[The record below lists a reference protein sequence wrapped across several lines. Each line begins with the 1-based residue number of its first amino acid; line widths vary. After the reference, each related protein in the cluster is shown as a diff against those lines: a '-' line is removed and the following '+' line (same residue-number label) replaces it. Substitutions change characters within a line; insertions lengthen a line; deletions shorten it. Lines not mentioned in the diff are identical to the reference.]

1 MSNLQNKKIITEK
14 ENPIAIA
21 FNDFLKRTEDIRDA
35 AIVAA
40 PAVGKWTIDA
50 INKHKRHLD
59 KYMQDPTS
67 EGEIHA
73 IAKGAHATS
82 DLLKHAKEYERL
94 SDSRAVFVL
103 MRSLFIGIFSEYD
116 VFIGNL
122 LKAIYEKKPD
132 LFKNIKREITLSEL
146 LDFSSVEAV
155 KQDILDKEI
164 DSFRRNSYVEQ
175 FIELESKFD
184 IKTLRG
190 FTDWSNF
197 VELGQRRNLLTHN
210 GGICSDQYINMC
222 EKSGYTWKEKPNCG
236 DDLMPT
242 PKYFYD
248 AIIIASKV
256 AFMLTHTLW
265 RKLLPMEVE
274 AADNEMNNTIFE
286 VLSKERWKQ
295 GTEFSEFAL
304 TDPMIRKATD
314 INKRIRIINHSIGLN
329 QLKRS
334 NEAIS
339 SLNSLDWSA
348 SIRDFQ
354 LAILVLKNEY
364 ELAAEIMKKIGKNGE
379 IITQLSYHNWPLF
392 QDFRDKTEF
401 HAAYQEIYNIPFIEE
416 AAKEVQEI
424 VNDEP
429 VSDHADTKEG
439 KEKNK
444 SVRVR
449 KSVTSLKNKISSN
462 SKSLEV
468 SSVNNKII
476 EKKSK
481 TKPLI

>member
-1 MSNLQNKKIITEK
+1 MSNLENNDNAIKK
-14 ENPIAIA
+14 ENPIANA
-21 FNDFLKRTEDIRDA
+21 FNNFLKRTEDIRDA

-50 INKHKRHLD
+50 INKQKRHLD
-59 KYMQDPTS
+59 KYVQDTTS

-73 IAKGAHATS
+73 IAKGAHAAS

-94 SDSRAVFVL
+94 SDSRAVSVL
-103 MRSLFIGIFSEYD
+103 MKSLFIGIFSEYD
-116 VFIGNL
+116 VFIGDL

-146 LDFSSVEAV
+146 LEFSSVEAV

-164 DSFRRNSYVEQ
+164 DSFRRNSYAEQ
-175 FIELESKFD
+175 FCELESKFD

-190 FTDWSNF
+190 FSDWSNF

-222 EKSGYTWKEKPNCG
+222 EKSGYIWKDKPNCG

-265 RKLLPMEVE
+265 RKLLPTEVE
-274 AADNEMNNTIFE
+274 EADNEMNSTIFE
-286 VLSKERWKQ
+286 ILSKERWKQ

-304 TDPMIRKATD
+304 TDPMVRKTSD

-329 QLKRS
+329 QLKREG
-334 NEAIS
+334 EAIS

-364 ELAAEIMKKIGKNGE
+364 KLAAELMKKIGKNGE
-379 IITQLSYHNWPLF
+379 LITQLSYHNWPLF
-392 QDFRDKTEF
+392 QDFRDRAEF
-401 HAAYQEIYNIPFIEE
+401 HTAYQEIYDIPFIEE

-424 VNDEP
+424 VNDESTSDQADATERTLISKP
-429 VSDHADTKEG
+429 TKTRKKVSAL
-439 KEKNK
+439 KNTTLAP
-444 SVRVR
+444 SA
-449 KSVTSLKNKISSN
+449 SLKKTAPTKLRI
-462 SKSLEV
+462 V
-468 SSVNNKII
+468 
-476 EKKSK
+476 KKGTIAK
-481 TKPLI
+481 

>member
-1 MSNLQNKKIITEK
+1 MSNLEDNDNAIKK
-14 ENPIAIA
+14 ENPIANA
-21 FNDFLKRTEDIRDA
+21 FNNFLKRTEDIRDA

-50 INKHKRHLD
+50 INKQKRHLD
-59 KYMQDPTS
+59 KYVQDTTS

-73 IAKGAHATS
+73 IAKGAHAAS

-94 SDSRAVFVL
+94 SDSRAVSVL
-103 MRSLFIGIFSEYD
+103 MKSLFIGIFSEYD
-116 VFIGNL
+116 VFIGDL

-146 LDFSSVEAV
+146 LEFSSVEAV

-164 DSFRRNSYVEQ
+164 DSFRRNSYAEQ
-175 FIELESKFD
+175 FSELESKFD

-190 FTDWSNF
+190 FSDWSNF

-222 EKSGYTWKEKPNCG
+222 EKSGYIWKDKPNCG

-256 AFMLTHTLW
+256 AFMITHTLW
-265 RKLLPMEVE
+265 RKLLPTEVE
-274 AADNEMNNTIFE
+274 EADNEMNSTIFE
-286 VLSKERWKQ
+286 IMSKERWKQ

-304 TDPMIRKATD
+304 TDPMVRKTSD

-329 QLKRS
+329 QLKREG
-334 NEAIS
+334 EAIS

-354 LAILVLKNEY
+354 LAILVLKNDY
-364 ELAAEIMKKIGKNGE
+364 KLAAELMKKIGKNGE
-379 IITQLSYHNWPLF
+379 LITQLSYHNWPLF
-392 QDFRDKTEF
+392 QDFRDRAEF
-401 HAAYQEIYNIPFIEE
+401 HTAYQEIYDIPFIEE

-424 VNDEP
+424 VNDESTSDQADATERTLISKP
-429 VSDHADTKEG
+429 TKTRKKVSA
-439 KEKNK
+439 
-444 SVRVR
+444 
-449 KSVTSLKNKISSN
+449 LKNTTLPTSA
-462 SKSLEV
+462 SL
-468 SSVNNKII
+468 NKTAPTKLSIV
-476 EKKSK
+476 KKTQLRNK
-481 TKPLI
+481 